1 MEQNKPQLEEKGT
14 GPSEPQSNE
23 DEMWD
28 WPQPRLYEKW
38 YGPQSYTYWPLP
50 QKSDEQKSWPQPW
63 KGQYWPQPKNVWWD
77 QWSQPYDETFPAD
90 DKWPQPKQM
99 WWNQWSQ
106 PYDESFPSQDN
117 NKYSAAAACWPWPK
131 KSTASSSTET
141 TPADLLE
148 AKQQDQYWSD
158 VMFLEKNE
166 QKDRKRRQA
175 YRANLRERKW
185 EAAERIA
192 MVEADV
198 DANSS
203 LKKRKLSTQVIEIAR
218 KNEATAVMTLSD
230 TLPGTPVELKHHQQ
244 ISDDEKP
251 GVTDRREPQKSHVDE
266 ACSKKHKTESAGQQ
280 QMLHLTPWLL
290 QRYQLNQPTD
300 VNLPQGLI
308 ERKDAKYRWA
318 SYSRIAPQLHS
329 HTRSPQGQ
337 IAPPFGIQLIDSFRK
352 WQALQIP
359 CK

>member
-1 MEQNKPQLEEKGT
+1 
-14 GPSEPQSNE
+14 
-23 DEMWD
+23 
-28 WPQPRLYEKW
+28 
-38 YGPQSYTYWPLP
+38 
-50 QKSDEQKSWPQPW
+50 
-63 KGQYWPQPKNVWWD
+63 
-77 QWSQPYDETFPAD
+77 
-90 DKWPQPKQM
+90 
-99 WWNQWSQ
+99 
-106 PYDESFPSQDN
+106 
-117 NKYSAAAACWPWPK
+117 
-131 KSTASSSTET
+131 
-141 TPADLLE
+141 
-148 AKQQDQYWSD
+148 
-158 VMFLEKNE
+158 
-166 QKDRKRRQA
+166 
-175 YRANLRERKW
+175 
-185 EAAERIA
+185 

-251 GVTDRREPQKSHVDE
+251 GVTDRREPQKSHIDE
-266 ACSKKHKTESAGQQ
+266 TCSKKLKTESAGQQ

-290 QRYQLNQPTD
+290 QQYQLNQPTD

-318 SYSRIAPQLHS
+318 SYSRIAPHLHS

-337 IAPPFGIQLIDSFRK
+337 MIAPPFGIQLIDSFRK

-359 CK
+359 RK